1 MRTPIMA
8 GNWKMNCDNPAAV
21 ELAKGIVEGSAD
33 LSGCEV
39 IICPP
44 FTALSAVNEVINN
57 STVSL
62 GGQNFFWKPDG
73 AFTGE
78 IAADMLLSC
87 GCEYVIIGHSERRGR
102 FGAIDEDFTE
112 ELQSVFGDNDAT
124 VNIKLK
130 AAVDAG
136 IKPIVCCGELLAER
150 EKGMTDAIVSDQV
163 RAMLDGCS
171 EQQLHS
177 VTIAYEPVWAIG
189 TGEVCEAD
197 EANRVCGLIRAVVA
211 QAAGQE
217 IADNM
222 RILYG
227 GSVKPD
233 NVEGLMA
240 QPEIDGG
247 LVGGA
252 SLEADSFCTLIEV
265 AGKGRGA

>member
-1 MRTPIMA
+1 MRIPIMA
-8 GNWKMNCDNPAAV
+8 GNWKMNCDNPAAI
-21 ELAKGIVEGSAD
+21 ELAQGIVAGSAS

-44 FTALSAVNEVINN
+44 FTALSAVNEVIKD
-57 STVSL
+57 TPIAL
-62 GGQNFFWKPDG
+62 GGQNFFWEPEG

-78 IAADMLLSC
+78 IAADMLLAC

-102 FGAIDEDFTE
+102 FGATDEDFTK
-112 ELQSVFGDNDAT
+112 ELRAVFGDNDAT
-124 VNIKLK
+124 VNRKLK

-136 IKPIVCCGELLAER
+136 LKPIVCCGELLSER
-150 EKGMTDAIVSDQV
+150 EQGMTDAIVSDQV

-171 EQQLHS
+171 KDQLTG

-189 TGEVCEAD
+189 TGEVCDAD
-197 EANRVCGLIRAVVA
+197 EANRVCGLIRAVAAEVA
-211 QAAGQE
+211 GRE
-217 IADNM
+217 IAEAM

-252 SLEADSFCTLIEV
+252 SLKADSFCTLIEV
-265 AGKGRGA
+265 AGRG

>member
-8 GNWKMNCDNPAAV
+8 GNWKMNCDNLAAI
-21 ELAKGIVEGSAD
+21 ELAKGIVEGSANQ
-33 LSGCEV
+33 SGCEV
-39 IICPP
+39 IVCPP
-44 FTALSAVNEVINN
+44 FTALSGVNDVIKD
-57 STVSL
+57 TPVSL
-62 GGQNFFWKPDG
+62 GGQNFFWEPEG

-102 FGAIDEDFTE
+102 FGATDEDFTE

-124 VNIKLK
+124 VNTKLK

-136 IKPIVCCGELLAER
+136 LKPIVCCGELLAER
-150 EKGMTDAIVSDQV
+150 EKGMTDVIVSDQV

-171 EQQLHS
+171 KEQLDS

-211 QAAGQE
+211 EVAGQE
-217 IADNM
+217 TADNM

-233 NVEGLMA
+233 NVDGLMA
-240 QPEIDGG
+240 HPEIDGG

-252 SLEADSFCTLIEV
+252 SLKADSFCALIEV
-265 AGKGRGA
+265 AGRG